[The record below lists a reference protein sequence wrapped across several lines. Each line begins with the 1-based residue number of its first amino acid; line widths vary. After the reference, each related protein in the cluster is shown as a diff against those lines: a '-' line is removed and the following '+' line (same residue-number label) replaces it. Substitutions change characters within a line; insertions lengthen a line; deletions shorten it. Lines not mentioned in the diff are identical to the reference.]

1 MILGTPRT
9 QPTKPPLAARPR
21 LRPDPPLRRRPSPP
35 PPAPTHGLEA
45 AHCGRRDRGMGHC
58 RPLAGRGRQVAW
70 MMAEPTTLVLL
81 DTDNQKLAT
90 TDLWPRVTGLAAEP
104 G

>member
-1 MILGTPRT
+1 
-9 QPTKPPLAARPR
+9 
-21 LRPDPPLRRRPSPP
+21 
-35 PPAPTHGLEA
+35 
-45 AHCGRRDRGMGHC
+45 MGHC